1 MDSTVSHKK
10 LGPFLATM
18 VVVSTMIGAGIYLLP
33 AGLGTIGSISIL
45 GWAGA
50 VVGAATLACV
60 FSCLAVLKPSAAGLF
75 SYIRDELGSGIG
87 FVAASL
93 YWFACWIGGV
103 AVALAVTG
111 YLSVFLPAVAKPP
124 GTTISTIAVV
134 WLLIGA
140 NIVGPRF
147 VARMQSWSLLFG
159 LAPVL
164 LVAVG
169 GWFYFHSQIFL
180 ASWNVTGQSFVHVVP
195 RSIVI
200 AYWAFLGVESA
211 IILAPRVRN
220 PARDVPIASLGGL
233 AIASAIYI
241 SACAAIMGIL
251 PASVLAKSSAPFAD
265 AVVPVLGASVAA
277 VVALCAMLKASG
289 TLGAVILLVVETA
302 ESESMLG
309 QIRNAAIAH
318 QTHKASTPNL
328 IFTGVLMS
336 LAVVA
341 TASPTLARQFTIV
354 ADITVVLIM
363 FVYVAACFSLL
374 RMSGAISPK
383 LRLWARALAT
393 AGALFCLALIAAS
406 EADLLI
412 WSAAAIA
419 LATLAYA
426 AVRLRRGRA
435 LKAIAEA

>member
-1 MDSTVSHKK
+1 
-10 LGPFLATM
+10 
-18 VVVSTMIGAGIYLLP
+18 MIGAGIYLLP

-50 VVGAATLACV
+50 VVCASILAGV
-60 FSCLAVLKPSAAGLF
+60 FSCLAILKPGAAGLF
-75 SYIRDELGSGIG
+75 SHIRGALGSGVG
-87 FVAASL
+87 FVSAVL

-111 YLSVFLPAVAKPP
+111 YLSVFLSAVAKPP
-124 GTTISTIAVV
+124 GTTISNLIVV
-134 WLLIGA
+134 WLMICA

-147 VARMQSWSLLFG
+147 VARMQSWTLLLG

-164 LVAVG
+164 LVAIG
-169 GWFYFHSQIFL
+169 GWFYFHSQIFV
-180 ASWNVTGQSFVHVVP
+180 ASWNVSGQSFVHVVP
-195 RSIVI
+195 KSIVI

-211 IILAPRVRN
+211 LVLATRVRN
-220 PARDVPIASLGGL
+220 PVRDVPIASFAGL

-265 AVVPVLGASVAA
+265 AVVPILGASVAA
-277 VVALCAMLKASG
+277 AVALCAMLKASG
-289 TLGAVILLVVETA
+289 TLGSVILLVVETA

-309 QIRNAAIAH
+309 QMRHGAVARD
-318 QTHKASTPNL
+318 THKASTPNL

-336 LAVVA
+336 AAVVA

-354 ADITVVLIM
+354 ADLTVVFIM
-363 FVYVAACFSLL
+363 FVYVASCVSLL
-374 RMSGAISPK
+374 RMSGAFSPGYRI
-383 LRLWARALAT
+383 LARAL
-393 AGALFCLALIAAS
+393 GASGAVFCVALIAAS

-412 WSAAAIA
+412 WSVAAIA
-419 LATLAYA
+419 IATLAYA

>member
-1 MDSTVSHKK
+1 MDSSAAHKK

-45 GWAGA
+45 GWLGAVAGA
-50 VVGAATLACV
+50 SVLAGV
-60 FSCLAVLKPSAAGLF
+60 FSCLAVLKPGAAGLF
-75 SYIRDELGSGIG
+75 SYIRDALGPGVG
-87 FVAASL
+87 FVSAVL

-124 GTTISTIAVV
+124 GTTISNLVVV
-134 WLLIGA
+134 WLMIGA

-147 VARMQSWSLLFG
+147 VARMQSGTLLVG

-164 LVAVG
+164 LVAIG
-169 GWFYFHSQIFL
+169 GWFYFHSQIFV
-180 ASWNVTGQSFVHVVP
+180 ASWNVSGQSFVRIVP
-195 RSIVI
+195 KSIVL

-211 IILAPRVRN
+211 IVLATRVRN
-220 PARDVPIASLGGL
+220 PVRDVPIASFAGL

-265 AVVPVLGASVAA
+265 AVVPMMGASIAA

-309 QIRNAAIAH
+309 QMRSAASEA
-318 QTHKASTPNL
+318 QKASTPNL

-336 LAVVA
+336 AAVVA

-354 ADITVVLIM
+354 ADLTVVFIM
-363 FVYVAACFSLL
+363 FVYVASCVSLL
-374 RMSGAISPK
+374 RMSGAFSPGYRI
-383 LRLWARALAT
+383 LARTLGFC
-393 AGALFCLALIAAS
+393 GALFCVALIANS

-412 WSAAAIA
+412 WSVVAILLAA
-419 LATLAYA
+419 LSYLP
-426 AVRLRRGRA
+426 VGMLRRRMR
-435 LKAIAEA
+435 KAVAEA

>member
-1 MDSTVSHKK
+1 MDSTVTHKK

-45 GWAGA
+45 GWLGA
-50 VVGAATLACV
+50 VVCASTLAGV
-60 FSCLAVLKPSAAGLF
+60 FSCLAVLKPGAAGLF
-75 SYIRDELGSGIG
+75 SYIRDALGPGVG
-87 FVAASL
+87 FVAAVL

-111 YLSVFLPAVAKPP
+111 YLSVFVPAVAKPP
-124 GTTISTIAVV
+124 GMMISNIIIV
-134 WLLIGA
+134 WLLIAA

-147 VARMQSWSLLFG
+147 IARMQSWTLLLG

-164 LVAVG
+164 FVALA
-169 GWFYFHSQIFL
+169 GWFYFHSRIFV
-180 ASWNVTGQSFVHVVP
+180 ASWNVTGQSFIHVVP

-211 IILAPRVRN
+211 IVLATRVRN
-220 PARDVPIASLGGL
+220 PVRDVPIASFAGL

-265 AVVPVLGASVAA
+265 AVVPMLGASIAA
-277 VVALCAMLKASG
+277 LVALCAMLKASG
-289 TLGAVILLVVETA
+289 TLGSVILLVVETA

-309 QIRNAAIAH
+309 QMRSVPCARE
-318 QTHKASTPNL
+318 TYKASTPNL
-328 IFTGVLMS
+328 IFTGILMS

-354 ADITVVLIM
+354 ADLTVVFIM
-363 FVYVAACFSLL
+363 FVYVAACIALL
-374 RMSGAISPK
+374 RMSGAFSPGYRV
-383 LRLWARALAT
+383 LARALGLC
-393 AGALFCLALIAAS
+393 GAVFCVILIAVS

-412 WSAAAIA
+412 WSVVAIGLAA
-419 LATLAYA
+419 LAYL
-426 AVRLRRGRA
+426 AVRLRRGHA
-435 LKAIAEA
+435 LDPVAGA